1 MILRMALMPLLIVL
15 PPLVLRALGWPL
27 HGSFLGIPYD
37 FRAPTP
43 SRIKTTLWNR
53 ESDRLLAPHVYGW
66 GYSMNLHALG
76 RKLGL
81 LKR

>member
-1 MILRMALMPLLIVL
+1 MILRMALMPILLVL

-37 FRAPTP
+37 FRTP
-43 SRIKTTLWNR
+43 SMSRVRERVWNPK
-53 ESDRLLAPHVYGW
+53 SDRLLAPHVYGW
-66 GYSMNLHALG
+66 GYSMNFHALG

-81 LKR
+81 LKS